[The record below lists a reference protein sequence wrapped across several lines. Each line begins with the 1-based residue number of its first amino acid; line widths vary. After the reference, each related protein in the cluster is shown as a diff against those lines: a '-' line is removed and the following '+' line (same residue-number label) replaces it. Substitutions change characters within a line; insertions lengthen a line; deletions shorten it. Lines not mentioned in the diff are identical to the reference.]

1 MFQNKA
7 RINLAFV
14 IPYKII
20 IFALLNQNAIQTY
33 PTILGILYLYIQ
45 LNLTASSSVAETPD
59 GLHFEPSNS

>member
-1 MFQNKA
+1 MFQN
-7 RINLAFV
+7 
-14 IPYKII
+14 KII

>member
-1 MFQNKA
+1 MTRGLRNNNPGN
-7 RINLAFV
+7 I
-14 IPYKII
+14 
-20 IFALLNQNAIQTY
+20 ALLNQNAIQTY

>member
-1 MFQNKA
+1 MSDYPMLISNKLHSF
-7 RINLAFV
+7 RN
-14 IPYKII
+14 
-20 IFALLNQNAIQTY
+20 FAHLNQNAIQTY